1 MLLPGQPSGAFR
13 LQKSAIPH
21 YLCAAMHKTLN
32 WTDLQYV
39 LAVAEK
45 GTLAGAGRALGVSHT
60 TILRRIAAVEE
71 TFGVRLF
78 DHLPSGY
85 AVTAAGGEV
94 LAPARELSG
103 AVATLERRLAGRDLR
118 LEGLIRVATLDT
130 LMASLLPRILAAFQ
144 AEHPGVE
151 LEVSGAT
158 ALANLS
164 QRDADVAIRVASNPP
179 ETLVGRRL
187 ASVGMGVCG
196 DLPDDVSDW
205 GLQEWSARR
214 WVAPSAAL
222 AETNIAR
229 WMRTALPAANIVF
242 QADSAL
248 AMGWAVQAG
257 VGVAALPWYLAP
269 ALPGL
274 RWRPLPTPLE
284 SPAGLWVLSHRDLR
298 RTPRVRAFTDFVC
311 HELALHRSL
320 IETGPR

>member
-1 MLLPGQPSGAFR
+1 
-13 LQKSAIPH
+13 
-21 YLCAAMHKTLN
+21 MHKTLD

-39 LAVAEK
+39 LAVADK
-45 GTLAGAGRALGVSHT
+45 GTLAAAGRALGVSHT
-60 TILRRIAAVEE
+60 TILRRIAALEA

-85 AVTAAGGEV
+85 ALTAAGGDV
-94 LAPARELSG
+94 LASARELSD
-103 AVATLERRLAGRDLR
+103 AVAALERRLAGRDLR
-118 LEGLIRVATLDT
+118 LEGLIRVTTLDT
-130 LMASLLPRILAAFQ
+130 LMASLLPPILTAFQ

-187 ASVGMGVCG
+187 ASVGMGICG
-196 DLPDDVSDW
+196 DLPDRASGW
-205 GLQEWSARR
+205 SLEEWAAQR
-214 WVAPSAAL
+214 WIAPSDAL

-229 WMRTALPAANIVF
+229 WMRTTLPAANIVF

-248 AMGWAVQAG
+248 SMGWAVQAG
-257 VGVAALPWYLAP
+257 AGIAALPWYLAP

-274 RWRPLPTPLE
+274 RWRALPAPLE
-284 SPAGLWVLSHRDLR
+284 TPAGLWVLSHRDLR

-311 HELALHRSL
+311 RELALHRGM
-320 IETGPR
+320 IEAGLL

>member
-1 MLLPGQPSGAFR
+1 MHRR
-13 LQKSAIPH
+13 LD
-21 YLCAAMHKTLN
+21 

-45 GTLAGAGRALGVSHT
+45 GTLAAAARALGVSHT
-60 TILRRIAAVEE
+60 TVLRRIAAVEAS
-71 TFGVRLF
+71 FGVRLF

-85 AVTAAGGEV
+85 ALTAAGEEV

-103 AVATLERRLAGRDLR
+103 AVAALERRLEGRDVR
-118 LEGLIRVATLDT
+118 LEGLIRVATVDT
-130 LMASLLPRILAAFQ
+130 LMASLLPPILGGFQ
-144 AEHPGVE
+144 SEHPGVE
-151 LEVSGAT
+151 IEVSGAT

-164 QRDADVAIRVASNPP
+164 RRDADVAIRVASNPP

-196 DLPDDVSDW
+196 DLPDEASTWSLD
-205 GLQEWSARR
+205 EWSSQR
-214 WVAPSAAL
+214 WIAPSAAL

-274 RWRPLPTPLE
+274 RWRSLPVPLE
-284 SPAGLWVLSHRDLR
+284 APAGLWVLSHRDLR

-311 HELALHRSL
+311 RELALHQGL
-320 IETGPR
+320 IETGPP